1 MNEKAFLEQF
11 KNKFSSIEQKL
22 LDMAELAALNSSVK
36 LYLVGGP
43 VRDLLLG
50 KLNHDLDFL
59 IEGEIDLFIQE
70 FNKITNSE
78 PINSSQFK
86 TFKYNLYE
94 NEIDIALAR
103 TEIYPHPGSLPKIT
117 PSTIHEDLYRRD
129 FTINALAIKLF
140 PKPYKIIDPLN
151 GFDELKNKSIKII
164 HDKSFQDDPTRIF
177 RTLRYTSRLDFAI
190 DKTTHKAIK
199 RDMQHIKDI
208 SGQRIKNELF
218 KFLSEPNIYKSLSY
232 LSVYNVLK
240 VININF
246 PSNITFVQYLKKFKH
261 INDLMIDKEIIL
273 LGILCFNMD
282 KSKLEDFI
290 SEFSIPRKMCNVL
303 FDLIKVKKKIY
314 YSTRLKKA
322 SSITQLF
329 DKYQVVALQI
339 AATISNNQNFNNI
352 VDKYIGHWSKVKL
365 DYDGDQISQLLSIDK
380 RKLSG
385 IISKVR
391 NAKIDGIVHGKSNE
405 KEFILKLNK
414 QLFK

>member
-1 MNEKAFLEQF
+1 MNEKEFLEQF
-11 KNKFSSIEQKL
+11 KYKFSSIEQKL
-22 LDMAELAALNSSVK
+22 LDMAELAAQKSSVK

-50 KLNHDLDFL
+50 NLNHDLDFL
-59 IEGEIDLFIQE
+59 IEGKIDFFIHE

-78 PINSSQFK
+78 PIKSSQFK
-86 TFKYNLYE
+86 TFKYKLYE

-103 TEIYPHPGSLPKIT
+103 TETYPYPGSLPKIT

-129 FTINALAIKLF
+129 FTINALAIELY

-151 GFDELKNKSIKII
+151 GFEQLKNKTIKII

-177 RTLRYTSRLDFAI
+177 RTFRYTSRLDFVI
-190 DKTTHKAIK
+190 DKTTRKAIK
-199 RDMQHIKDI
+199 RDMLNIKNI
-208 SGQRIKNELF
+208 SGQRITNELF
-218 KFLSEPNIYKSLSY
+218 KFLSEPNIDKSLSY
-232 LSVYNVLK
+232 LSQYNVLK

-246 PSNITFVQYLKKFKH
+246 PSNITFVQYLKKLKYM
-261 INDLMIDKEIIL
+261 NYLMIDKEILL
-273 LGILCFNMD
+273 LGILCFNMNE
-282 KSKLEDFI
+282 SEIQDFI
-290 SEFSIPRKMCNVL
+290 SEFSIPKKISNLL

-322 SSITQLF
+322 SSITHLF
-329 DKYQVVALQI
+329 DKYEVKSLQI
-339 AATISNNQNFNNI
+339 AATISNNQDFNNI
-352 VDKYIGHWSKVKL
+352 VDKYIKQWSKIKL
-365 DYDGDQISQLLSIDK
+365 DYDGDQISHLLSVDK
-380 RKLSG
+380 RKLSV

-391 NAKIDGIVHGKSNE
+391 NAKIDGYVHGKSNE